1 VLRLLQEREKALKRK
16 EEEFKQKEEER
27 RQERERE
34 REKTQRER
42 ERERELERE
51 RENANLPAERQCE
64 EEVESVTMALKEKE
78 STLHGLKQNIMQQQ
92 LRLSRMHCKRQ
103 KKLAGV
109 THLMDERI
117 GRLMAHVPQQQLRNE
132 EKG

>member
-1 VLRLLQEREKALKRK
+1 LLQEREKALKRK

-34 REKTQRER
+34 REKQ
-42 ERERELERE
+42 RERELERE
-51 RENANLPAERQCE
+51 RENANVLAERQCE

-92 LRLSRMHCKRQ
+92 LKLSRMHCKRQ

-117 GRLMAHVPQQQLRNE
+117 GRLMAHVPQQQQRNE